1 MIMKVNTEIE
11 NIEYRSGW
19 KPVTREGIDQISVVA
34 VPSKALLNT
43 RPNQK
48 ILENNNHPKNESKVA
63 QSSDILT
70 VLSELENYKKEIN
83 KKLDDIRIELNTL
96 ITLILEAS
104 TQEPDEE
111 KPAGIKRL
119 FRRNSGSK

>member
-1 MIMKVNTEIE
+1 MKVNTEIE

-34 VPSKALLNT
+34 VPSKASLNT

-48 ILENNNHPKNESKVA
+48 ILENNNHSKNDDKVTQRPEIA
-63 QSSDILT
+63 T
-70 VLSELENYKKEIN
+70 VLSELESYKKEIN
-83 KKLDDIRIELNTL
+83 KKLDDISNELNTL

-104 TQEPDEE
+104 TQESDK
-111 KPAGIKRL
+111 KPTGIKKL
-119 FRRNSGSK
+119 FRRNSDIK